1 MECFTQQVFKKPSD
15 GATLVRVMH
24 SFAVDHEEHQLI
36 GNVSGV
42 YLLYQNDD
50 VVYVGQGWNCLLR
63 VAEHT
68 RKESVIEFTS
78 WRYIPIE
85 GDQRRR
91 AEEKKLIE
99 KYQPRY
105 NRQHRRAKQPATSLS

>member
-1 MECFTQQVFKKPSD
+1 
-15 GATLVRVMH
+15 MH
-24 SFAVDHEEHQLI
+24 PRTIDHEEHQLV

-42 YLLYQNDD
+42 YLLYHNDE

-78 WRYIPIE
+78 WSYIPIE

-105 NRQHRRAKQPATSLS
+105 NRQHRRARQTAAFLT